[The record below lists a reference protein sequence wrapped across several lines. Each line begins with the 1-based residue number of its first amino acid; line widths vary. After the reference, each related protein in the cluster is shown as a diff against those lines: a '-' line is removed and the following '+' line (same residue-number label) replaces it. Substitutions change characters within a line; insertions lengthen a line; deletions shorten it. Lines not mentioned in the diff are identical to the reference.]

1 MILLRTKDNSV
12 IPIYRLWRLVLAMVY
27 EPEVLTPSVID
38 AIFSSIDQYKK
49 NFDWARRNGI
59 LISAVEEEV
68 EYQLAKIDEIIA
80 QDEAGELEARK
91 ELFKRTGTDYKKYH
105 RLPEAYKPE
114 DFAKGQLALEQHM
127 KDSPEDYQ

>member
-1 MILLRTKDNSV
+1 MILLRTKDNTV

-27 EPEVLTPSVID
+27 EPEVLTPAVID
-38 AIFSSIDQYKK
+38 AIFSSIAQYKK

-59 LISAVEEEV
+59 LMSAVEEEV

-80 QDEAGELEARK
+80 QDESGELEARK
-91 ELFKRTGTDYKKYH
+91 ELFKRTKTDYRKFH
-105 RLPEAYKPE
+105 RLPEAFTEE
-114 DFAKGQLALEQHM
+114 DFAKGQLALDQHM

>member
-27 EPEVLTPSVID
+27 EPEVLRPSVID
-38 AIFSSIDQYKK
+38 AIFSSIAQYRN

-59 LISAVEEEV
+59 LMSAVEEEV
-68 EYQLAKIDEIIA
+68 EYQLARINEIIA
-80 QDEAGELEARK
+80 KDEAGELDARK
-91 ELFKRTGTDYKKYH
+91 ELFKRTGTDYRKYH

-114 DFAKGQLALEQHM
+114 DFAKGKMALEKHM
-127 KDSPEDYQ
+127 KDSPGDYQ